1 MQRKSSFP
9 VEKFQEYLT
18 PYFKD
23 IRTGKKNLNKKVREI
38 SPSAFSSSA
47 ASKVSMES
55 LRS

>member
-38 SPSAFSSSA
+38 TPSAFSSSA